1 MKRFGMVDEGRKKS
15 KKVGFSQIYWNIFH
29 KVPQIKVSIYDLD
42 RLYILKGTVHSTNDK
57 FLSVFA
63 SKNLMQPTILEKLPN
78 TQCRLVFFFSYCN
91 WPPPL
96 YLSFFVDFLFI
107 TNFVVFEWFLLKSQL
122 NKCILSQNALLQW
135 VFTICK

>member
-1 MKRFGMVDEGRKKS
+1 MRNETIWNGGRGEEEIEKGRIFPNILKY
-15 KKVGFSQIYWNIFH
+15 IWIFH

-78 TQCRLVFFFSYCN
+78 TQCRLVFLFSYCN
-91 WPPPL
+91 
-96 YLSFFVDFLFI
+96 
-107 TNFVVFEWFLLKSQL
+107 
-122 NKCILSQNALLQW
+122 
-135 VFTICK
+135 